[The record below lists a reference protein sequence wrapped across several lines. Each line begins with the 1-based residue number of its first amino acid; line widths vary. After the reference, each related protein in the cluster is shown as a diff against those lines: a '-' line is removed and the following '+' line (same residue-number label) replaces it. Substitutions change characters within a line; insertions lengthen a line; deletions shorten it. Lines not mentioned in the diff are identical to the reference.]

1 MSAAPIEHL
10 ELQASQQRE
19 RIRQTALELLAKV
32 DETKQ
37 QYSATNILHR
47 NFARASVSVSVLGF
61 LFGFA
66 FAGLFRRR

>member
-1 MSAAPIEHL
+1 MSAAPIENL

-19 RIRQTALELLAKV
+19 RIHQTALELKSKV

-37 QYSATNILHR
+37 HYSAEQILQR
-47 NFARASVSVSVLGF
+47 NFGPAALALSLLGL

-66 FAGLFRRR
+66 FGEAFTRR